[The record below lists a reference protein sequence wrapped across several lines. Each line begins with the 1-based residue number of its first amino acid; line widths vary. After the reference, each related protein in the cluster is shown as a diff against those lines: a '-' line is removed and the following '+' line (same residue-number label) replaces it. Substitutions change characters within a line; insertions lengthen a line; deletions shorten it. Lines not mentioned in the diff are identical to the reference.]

1 MALHGLSMK
10 VPKVTVLMSVFNGI
24 DYLERAVESIL
35 NQSFR
40 DFEFVIINDGSTQ
53 PVIPVIERYSD
64 ARVILINQENKGLTS
79 SLNRGLSLSRGDY
92 IARMDSDD
100 ISLPNRLEIQWAAM
114 ESDPN
119 LDLVGSFY
127 EVIDGSGK
135 VCEVK
140 TLIQDTAYRLWRLQF
155 HNVYGHGTVML
166 RKRKVLTAGGYDE
179 KLTFAQDYD
188 LWSRLCDLDNTLIIP
203 KVLYQYRLVDQ
214 GTQSSVAHYE
224 SQLANA
230 ARTSDR
236 NLKRCN
242 PGLSWKDCE
251 EVRAVFWKFQQSAIS
266 ERGLELLV
274 PTLEGFLEGFNVPQ
288 PQRQRLAKK
297 VLYDV
302 IGEINGDQSIPKAN
316 KESLIVRLTEMF
328 ERFL

>member
-1 MALHGLSMK
+1 MK

-24 DYLERAVESIL
+24 EYLERAVESIL

-64 ARVILINQENKGLTS
+64 ARVVLINQENKGLTS
-79 SLNRGLSLSRGDY
+79 SLNRGLSLARGDY

-114 ESDPN
+114 ESDPS

-127 EVIDGSGK
+127 EVIDRSGK

-166 RKRKVLTAGGYDE
+166 RKTKVLTAGGYDE

-188 LWSRLCDLDNTLIIP
+188 LWSRLCVLDNTLIVP

-214 GTQSSVAHYE
+214 GTQSSVAHYYA
-224 SQLANA
+224 QLANA

-242 PGLSWKDCE
+242 PGLSWEDCE
-251 EVRAVFWKFQQSAIS
+251 EVRAVFWKFQQSTMS
-266 ERGLELLV
+266 ERGLELLI
-274 PTLEGFLEGFNVPQ
+274 PTFEGFLARFNVPRL
-288 PQRQRLAKK
+288 QREQLAQK
-297 VLYDV
+297 VLDDV
-302 IGEINGDQSIPKAN
+302 IEEINGDQSVSKAN
-316 KESLIVRLTEMF
+316 KESLMVRFAE
-328 ERFL
+328 